1 MPIVELNDSKNPIL
15 KIQYGES
22 KNIIIMLI
30 AIPPIGLYL
39 LLNINPKLENNS
51 MINALRLEKA
61 IPVIITYINVIRSDI
76 FSFKS
81 FLNIKNIIPT
91 CNPDTL
97 SACITPNLLIYSLSS
112 LSKELSLPN
121 TIDVTKEAFLIP
133 IFSVSLSL
141 NFVLILDNLV
151 KILFLSSL
159 YFFISALELSI
170 LIANSP
176 LKFQKEATNF

>member
-1 MPIVELNDSKNPIL
+1 MLIVSNKNSGILYNFLFIFLLYNNMPIVELNDSKNPIL

-81 FLNIKNIIPT
+81 FLNIKNIIH
-91 CNPDTL
+91 
-97 SACITPNLLIYSLSS
+97 Y
-112 LSKELSLPN
+112 
-121 TIDVTKEAFLIP
+121 FLI
-133 IFSVSLSL
+133 
-141 NFVLILDNLV
+141 
-151 KILFLSSL
+151 
-159 YFFISALELSI
+159 
-170 LIANSP
+170 
-176 LKFQKEATNF
+176 T